1 MLCIYRELNA
11 NAYPHFIKTIVNALS
26 GGHGAHDQLKH
37 LSIPTNNYILYI
49 IEGCRSIG
57 QDSVLLFAAVFIYQI
72 LCYLQR
78 RSFSLNFFIKVFI
91 IRMSFVL
98 IWNSNIL
105 FWIISA
111 SFEAFKIS
119 KNEQKPILSFYL
131 PFPIF
136 RKSIEFLENCLLTC
150 LSLTPVRVAFRVINF
165 KEIAHMDNHPMNL
178 DIEMEYF
185 QKVLLAIK
193 LFKILPWLPNHCG
206 NNLYYQFIGMSFHLL
221 AWLDGPELYN

>member
-1 MLCIYRELNA
+1 MLIYRSRLGV
-11 NAYPHFIKTIVNALS
+11 TI
-26 GGHGAHDQLKH
+26 
-37 LSIPTNNYILYI
+37 
-49 IEGCRSIG
+49 C
-57 QDSVLLFAAVFIYQI
+57 AVFIYQI

-150 LSLTPVRVAFRVINF
+150 LSLTLVRVAFRVINF